1 MFSVL
6 AQCAARLNQELDSLE
21 ARLDRL
27 ERSILS
33 APCSGPIRPE
43 PLPDD
48 AALHGAE
55 RP

>member
-6 AQCAARLNQELDSLE
+6 AQCAARLNQELDGIE

-33 APCSGPIRPE
+33 APRSGPPRPE

-48 AALHGAE
+48 AALRSAE